1 MDNQAFRTFIY
12 LIISLFII
20 HSLYILFI
28 TPFSNEYL
36 SIASEAGTTVPRNIF
51 VILKD
56 IEQEICL
63 ILFFWA
69 SFYLVEKIYSYRKIL
84 DHDNLTPIKSSI
96 DKFDID
102 LSIVRYISWAIPSI
116 GFIGTVRGIGEA
128 LTKASEALAGDI
140 SGMTDSLGVAINS
153 TFVALFLSIFLVLII
168 SIAENLQDQILL
180 KKNTKH

>member
-20 HSLYILFI
+20 HSSYILFI

-69 SFYLVEKIYSYRKIL
+69 SFYLVEKIYSYKKIL
-84 DHDNLTPIKSSI
+84 DHDNLPIKSSI

-140 SGMTDSLGVAINS
+140 SGMTDSLGVAFNS

-180 KKNTKH
+180 KKNNKH